1 MLPCEGPGEV
11 APGIA
16 PGRSIG
22 ILAACDTGAARAG
35 GHDRCAILRRMN
47 PLCIL
52 LAAAVLVVGSG
63 PAVPAEPGDTT
74 VATPMQ
80 GYLPDPLDGNGRVAD
95 DGSIE
100 FAAGGVMLRLTPL
113 DSEARWRWLRDR
125 VGAPTDP
132 FGEKPGAE
140 PMYLTFLVE
149 LRNDTANLV
158 LFNSGRIWLSGGS
171 AEILHP
177 LDLAAMHSAYAL
189 HDREMPPSYERA
201 GTALLRSDDMIPSGD
216 RREGLLLFTRF
227 RKDVKGFRMD
237 IPMTLGS
244 GDPIEFTAAWL
255 EENRLRKKLEKHERM
270 EAKRARKEA
279 RR

>member
-1 MLPCEGPGEV
+1 V
-11 APGIA
+11 HV
-16 PGRSIG
+16 
-22 ILAACDTGAARAG
+22 GAR
-35 GHDRCAILRRMN
+35 DRCAILRLVNALR
-47 PLCIL
+47 IL
-52 LAAAVLVVGSG
+52 LTVSVLVAGSG
-63 PAVPAEPGDTT
+63 PVMPTEGDAVT
-74 VATPMQ
+74 VATPIP

-149 LRNDTANLV
+149 LRNDTANIV

-171 AEILHP
+171 AEILRP
-177 LDLAAMHSAYAL
+177 LDLAAMHSAYAI
-189 HDREMPPSYERA
+189 HDRDMPPSYERA
-201 GTALLRSDDMIPSGD
+201 GTALLRSDDMINSGD

-227 RKDVKGFRMD
+227 RKKVNGFRMD

-255 EENRLRKKLEKHERM
+255 EQNRLNKKLEKHEKM